1 MGSVVRAGRRLW
13 PAAGLAV
20 PLVLLL
26 GGVSAPVAAADAA
39 GAQGAA
45 VAEVAEV
52 CGKKTGVAAAK
63 GKPKG
68 AAGARGTACTAQRG
82 GTKPKAERGP
92 AGPQGPPGPCVDID
106 TVGVPGSM
114 SGAEYSAALT
124 RGRTYVGYRSAPT
137 GAYAW
142 KDLTNYRQTPGY
154 PRNACGVSVKVADR
168 VYVKVLT
175 TAGTVFETSCTLTL
189 TCTLGWAAVI
199 NP

>member
-1 MGSVVRAGRRLW
+1 MREEDRGRCREGEAEGGRRR
-13 PAAGLAV
+13 PRYGL
-20 PLVLLL
+20 
-26 GGVSAPVAAADAA
+26 SDAA
-39 GAQGAA
+39 WG
-45 VAEVAEV
+45 
-52 CGKKTGVAAAK
+52 
-63 GKPKG
+63 P
-68 AAGARGTACTAQRG
+68 
-82 GTKPKAERGP
+82 KPKAERGP

-175 TAGTVFETSCTLTL
+175 TAGAVFETSCTLTL

>member
-1 MGSVVRAGRRLW
+1 MGSVFGAARRVW
-13 PAAGLAV
+13 PAGGLAV
-20 PLVLLL
+20 PLVLVL
-26 GGVSAPVAAADAA
+26 GGVQAPAAAAVREAAPV
-39 GAQGAA
+39 
-45 VAEVAEV
+45 VAEV
-52 CGKKTGVAAAK
+52 CGKTGADAAK
-63 GKPKG
+63 GGPKG
-68 AAGARGTACTAQRG
+68 AAGGRGTACPAPRG

-92 AGPQGPPGPCVDID
+92 AGPPGPPGPCVDID

-142 KDLTNYRQTPGY
+142 KDLTNHRQTPGY
-154 PRNACGVSVKVADR
+154 PRNACGVAVKVADR

-175 TAGTVFETSCTLTL
+175 TAGAVFETSCTLTL

>member
-1 MGSVVRAGRRLW
+1 MGSDTGAGRRLW
-13 PAAGLAV
+13 SAAGLAV
-20 PLVLLL
+20 PLVLVL

-39 GAQGAA
+39 GVQESA
-45 VAEVAEV
+45 VAEA
-52 CGKKTGVAAAK
+52 CGKKTVSAAAK
-63 GKPKG
+63 GRPKG
-68 AAGARGTACTAQRG
+68 AAGARGTACPTQRG

-175 TAGTVFETSCTLTL
+175 TAGAVFETSCTLTL

>member
-1 MGSVVRAGRRLW
+1 M
-13 PAAGLAV
+13 
-20 PLVLLL
+20 
-26 GGVSAPVAAADAA
+26 
-39 GAQGAA
+39 
-45 VAEVAEV
+45 
-52 CGKKTGVAAAK
+52 
-63 GKPKG
+63 
-68 AAGARGTACTAQRG
+68 
-82 GTKPKAERGP
+82 
-92 AGPQGPPGPCVDID
+92 DID

-142 KDLTNYRQTPGY
+142 KDLTNHRQTPGY
-154 PRNACGVSVKVADR
+154 PRNACGVAVKVADR

-175 TAGTVFETSCTLTL
+175 TAGAVFETSCTLTL